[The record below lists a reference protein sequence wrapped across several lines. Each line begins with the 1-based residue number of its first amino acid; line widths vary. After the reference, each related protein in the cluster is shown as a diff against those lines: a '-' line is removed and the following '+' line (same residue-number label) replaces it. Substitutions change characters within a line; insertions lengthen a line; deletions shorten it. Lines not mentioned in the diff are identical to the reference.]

1 MHSLVA
7 TADFFSSFGSV
18 RAMPGKIDKNRKHF
32 PPFKRRRSG
41 VDSPQKGLPF
51 FRIRIRFAASDIPR
65 L

>member
-1 MHSLVA
+1 
-7 TADFFSSFGSV
+7 
-18 RAMPGKIDKNRKHF
+18 MPGKIDKNRKHF
-32 PPFKRRRSG
+32 PPFKRRRAG